1 MSSRKL
7 SITKMKK
14 LKTIFYLFT
23 LSLIV
28 VSCNKNDPKLI
39 DENLTE
45 LTKLSYLSGITKI
58 ELKGNNENYDVE
70 VFKFSKNR
78 SINIK
83 SKNQDLILKT
93 DLNASIKKNKGS
105 NFLIYNFKD
114 KSYNLN
120 NDEVFDKLSK
130 IEKEEL
136 IFLITIYNEL
146 FDKSIKRYS
155 RLELEEKGIDLK

>member
-93 DLNASIKKNKGS
+93 DLNASIKKTKV
-105 NFLIYNFKD
+105 LISLFII
-114 KSYNLN
+114 L
-120 NDEVFDKLSK
+120 K
-130 IEKEEL
+130 INH
-136 IFLITIYNEL
+136 IT
-146 FDKSIKRYS
+146 
-155 RLELEEKGIDLK
+155 